1 MFLKNLLTFA
11 SDYYL
16 QSLGTAIDTKF
27 VPMHSDLTGRC
38 QEQKVYSI
46 IENRIGLNTKEY
58 FIENRRWFSY
68 DNETLLNSKSLDAQ
82 EVLEI

>member
-1 MFLKNLLTFA
+1 
-11 SDYYL
+11 
-16 QSLGTAIDTKF
+16 
-27 VPMHSDLTGRC
+27 MHSDLTGRC
-38 QEQKVYSI
+38 QEQNVYSI

>member
-27 VPMHSDLTGRC
+27 VPMHSDLTGRR
-38 QEQKVYSI
+38 QEQKVYSM
-46 IENRIGLNTKEY
+46 IENRIGFNTKEH

-68 DNETLLNSKSLDAQ
+68 DNEILLNSKSLDAQ